1 MEKKASTIIVLKY
14 AGGYHKIISHPL
26 GDLPNVVCKY
36 PGDEP
41 NAITPSVGKEP
52 QPSKALRQF
61 VTCMSVIKFFISTC
75 VVTVAMVTCKHLRR
89 GDNQQ
94 TIRPAPMI
102 FRGIFGFP
110 SNYNCFARI
119 FDEPRRMRL
128 QCTKNSD
135 RLLNCKCHR
144 RPGSEQLT
152 CSCRKLHKN
161 GSVPVELESKYV
173 DNNAVFPTEPLE
185 EQRPTL

>member
-1 MEKKASTIIVLKY
+1 M
-14 AGGYHKIISHPL
+14 
-26 GDLPNVVCKY
+26 
-36 PGDEP
+36 
-41 NAITPSVGKEP
+41 
-52 QPSKALRQF
+52 
-61 VTCMSVIKFFISTC
+61 KFFISC
-75 VVTVAMVTCKHLRR
+75 VVTVAMLYYPVTCKHLRR
-89 GDNQQ
+89 GNQQ
-94 TIRPAPMI
+94 TVRPAPMI

-110 SNYNCFARI
+110 SNYNCFARM

-185 EQRPTL
+185 EQRPTLWTKSIPCARNIDCLRAGDRCVEDDHTNAILSVPLCACTRDYRF